1 MPSFA
6 NLKRR
11 LIVLI
16 YEALLVFAV
25 IFFADLL
32 FSLSVQSFSF
42 HQEALRHIRQLFLF
56 IVIGV
61 YFVYCWTKKG
71 QTLAMK
77 TWRIKIVNKDFH
89 LISVKQAIA
98 RYIVSWMWFAP
109 ALLVNTLFHFTRWES
124 IITLTLG
131 MLIWGSLSLFTRHRQ
146 FLHDVCC
153 KTYVIN
159 A

>member
-11 LIVLI
+11 LVVLI

-25 IFFADLL
+25 IFFSDLL
-32 FSLSVQSFSF
+32 FSLSVKSFSF
-42 HQEALRHIRQLFLF
+42 HQETLRHLRQLFLF

-61 YFVYCWTKKG
+61 YFIYFWTKKG

-77 TWRIKIVNKDFH
+77 TWRIKIVNKDGH
-89 LISVKQAIA
+89 LISFRQALA
-98 RYIVSWMWFAP
+98 RYVLCWMWFAP
-109 ALLVNTLFHFTRWES
+109 ALLINTLFHFTQWKS
-124 IITLTLG
+124 VITLILS
-131 MLIWGSLSLFTRHRQ
+131 MLAWGTLSLFTRHRQ
-146 FLHDVCC
+146 FLHDVWC

-159 A
+159 T

>member
-42 HQEALRHIRQLFLF
+42 HQEALRYIRQLFLF

-98 RYIVSWMWFAP
+98 RYIVSWMGEHHYP
-109 ALLVNTLFHFTRWES
+109 CPRYVNLGITFFIYPTPSIFT
-124 IITLTLG
+124 
-131 MLIWGSLSLFTRHRQ
+131 
-146 FLHDVCC
+146 
-153 KTYVIN
+153 
-159 A
+159 